1 MRILFTILFLSFNI
15 STFAQITWSAPVAVA
30 TNTYSNLHPR
40 ITLDG
45 NGDPLVLWG
54 NSGAKKTYLSRWTGA
69 AFSTPATINPA
80 SIPVFAASWAGPDI
94 ASHGDTVY
102 VVFKQTPEDTNH
114 IYIVRSTDGGQ
125 NFAAP
130 VRVDSFVLDSATRF
144 PTVTTDVSGNPIVAF
159 MKFDN
164 TFMNAKWAVAKSTDM
179 GNSFSPDVRV
189 SNFAGGDVCDCCP
202 GHILSSG
209 NNTIVTYRNNLS
221 NIRTIWSS
229 FSTDN
234 AATFNNAIET
244 DTTNWMVMAC
254 PSSGPDAILLNDS
267 IYTVYMSGASGSS
280 RVYLNKSVASTQQA
294 IACMPLTG
302 NFAGLSAQNYPRIA
316 HAGTAAAI
324 AWKENANTTTR
335 ICLKFSDSITGG
347 FSSAY
352 DTIASGSV
360 ENADVA
366 MSEGVVHIVWE
377 DDNSGKVMY
386 RKGTYPL
393 PVSVQNIAA
402 NTKPIKV
409 FPNPAHSYFSCSN
422 DIGAVTACTLIDN
435 GAKKTEVTPVFTNG
449 GWRISLAGIAQG
461 IYTVILQNREGQ
473 KYSSKLL
480 VE

>member
-1 MRILFTILFLSFNI
+1 MRILFTLLFLLTGI
-15 STFAQITWSAPVAVA
+15 SAFSQITWSAPVAVA

-45 NGDPLVLWG
+45 NGNPLVLWG
-54 NSGAKKTYLSRWTGA
+54 NSGAKKAYLSRWTGST
-69 AFSTPATINPA
+69 FSTPVTINPA
-80 SIPVFAASWAGPDI
+80 SIPIFAASWAGPDI

-102 VVFKQTPEDTNH
+102 VVFKHTPEDTNH

-144 PTVTTDVSGNPIVAF
+144 PTVTTDATGDPIVAF

-164 TFMNAKWAVAKSTDM
+164 NFQNAKWAVTKSTDM
-179 GNSFSPDVRV
+179 GNTFSPDLRV

-202 GHILSSG
+202 GHILSEG

-234 AATFNNAIET
+234 ATTFNNTIET
-244 DTTNWMVMAC
+244 DTTNWLVMAC
-254 PSSGPDAILLNDS
+254 PSSGPDAIVVGDDL
-267 IYTVYMSGASGSS
+267 YAVYMSGASGSS
-280 RVYLNKSVASTQQA
+280 RVYLNKSVVSTQQA
-294 IACMPLTG
+294 VSCMPLTG

-316 HAGTAAAI
+316 HAADAATI
-324 AWKENANTTTR
+324 VWKENADATSR
-335 ICLKFSDSITGG
+335 ICMKFTDSLSSG

-360 ENADVA
+360 ENADVV
-366 MSEGVVHIVWE
+366 MSEGVVHVVWE

-386 RKGTYPL
+386 RKGTYPIAT
-393 PVSVQNIAA
+393 SVPNVQAHTEPATI
-402 NTKPIKV
+402 
-409 FPNPAHSYFSCSN
+409 FPNPAHGYFSFGN
-422 DIGAVTACTLIDN
+422 DVGHIVNCTLIDN
-435 GAKKTEVTPVFTNG
+435 SGRQIVVKPAIANG
-449 GWRISLAGIAQG
+449 NQTIPLAGIAKG
-461 IYTVILQNREGQ
+461 FYTVALENSSGQ
-473 KYSSKLL
+473 TYSAKLK